1 MSSSHVSVDLRTVAP
16 YLMVTD
22 ADRLIAFATEAFGA
36 VLQHRSTR
44 PNGSVIHAE
53 IRIGNSTIMTG
64 EPQRA
69 FDPMPTFLHL
79 YVEDCDAVYQQALTA
94 GAESVMEPQ
103 DQFYGDRSGGVRDP
117 FGNLWWIATQVEDL
131 SSEEVERRAAVRE
144 VYLLCE
150 PDGSALAPTRARTAE
165 VHDVNRT
172 PEGLVDGLP
181 VSTLQEEGIDP
192 GPIGDMLLAILT
204 GNYTKL
210 DSVLIARNG
219 KLVLEA
225 YFNGFDRETKHDMRS
240 AFKSVTSALA
250 GIAIDKRL
258 IAGPDQ
264 SISGFFPDYWPS
276 IEDGVIWKDR
286 ITLRHLL
293 TMTPGFDAEENAG
306 IGPDREEEMFQSE
319 DWVAFSLNLPMA
331 REPGAYFSYNSS
343 STFLIGEIV
352 ARAAG
357 EPLPEFAKANLF
369 LPLGITDYCWTMTG
383 RGQAVA
389 QGNFYIQPRDMVK
402 IGQLF
407 LDHGT
412 WQQREIISVDW
423 IEESTRA
430 HVQSIV
436 GSGSQL
442 GSDGEKDD
450 VAQDGYGYQWW
461 TRATRDPSFNHYFA
475 SGNGGQKI
483 FVFPRLD
490 MVVVFT
496 GSHYGSRIG
505 HQQTTDLFNRYIAP
519 AVLGSSS
526 TA

>member
-1 MSSSHVSVDLRTVAP
+1 
-16 YLMVTD
+16 MVTD
-22 ADRLIAFATEAFGA
+22 ADRLIAFATKAFGA

-44 PNGSVIHAE
+44 SNGSIMHAE
-53 IRIGNSTIMTG
+53 LRIGNSIIMTG
-64 EPQRA
+64 EPQRS
-69 FDPMPTFLHL
+69 FDPMPTFLHI
-79 YVEDCDAVYQQALTA
+79 YVEDCDAVYRQALAA
-94 GAESVMEPQ
+94 GAESVMEPE

-131 SSEEVERRAAVRE
+131 SSEEVERRTAVRE

-150 PDGSALAPTRARTAE
+150 PGGSALAPPHARSAE
-165 VHDVNRT
+165 VHDLNLA
-172 PEGLVDGLP
+172 PEGLADDVP

-192 GPIGDMLLAILT
+192 GPIRDMLLTILS
-204 GNYTKL
+204 GHYTKL

-219 KLVLEA
+219 NLVLEA

-240 AFKSVTSALA
+240 AFKSVTSILA
-250 GIAIDKRL
+250 GIAIDKGL
-258 IAGPDQ
+258 IADPNQ
-264 SISGFFPDYWPS
+264 SISGFFPDYWPR
-276 IEDGVIWKDR
+276 IEDGVAWKDR

-293 TMTPGFDAEENAG
+293 TMTPGFDAEETAG
-306 IGPDREEEMFQSE
+306 IGPNREEEMFQSE

-331 REPGAYFSYNSS
+331 REPGTRFSYNSS

-352 ARAAG
+352 ARVAG
-357 EPLPEFAKANLF
+357 EPLPTFAKTNLF
-369 LPLGITDYCWTMTG
+369 LPLGITDYCWTMTA

-407 LDHGT
+407 LDRGI
-412 WQQREIISVDW
+412 WQGRRIISVDW

-430 HVQSIV
+430 HVQSVV

-442 GSDGEKDD
+442 SSDGERDD
-450 VAQDGYGYQWW
+450 AGQDGYGYQWW
-461 TRATRDPSFNHYFA
+461 TRAARNSIFDHYFA

-483 FVFPRLD
+483 FVFPGLE
-490 MVVVFT
+490 MIVVFT
-496 GSHYGSRIG
+496 GSHYGSSIG

-519 AVLGSSS
+519 AVLGSSR
-526 TA
+526 TARTGM